1 MAPGSCVEESLP
13 SHENIDGDMT
23 YDGPMLDQSN
33 SFDDTELSKMVTED
47 ADEDQSSADVDVSH
61 LHRVD

>member
-1 MAPGSCVEESLP
+1 MAPGSCVEESIP
-13 SHENIDGDMT
+13 SHENIDGDMA

-33 SFDDTELSKMVTED
+33 RLEDTEVSGMVTED